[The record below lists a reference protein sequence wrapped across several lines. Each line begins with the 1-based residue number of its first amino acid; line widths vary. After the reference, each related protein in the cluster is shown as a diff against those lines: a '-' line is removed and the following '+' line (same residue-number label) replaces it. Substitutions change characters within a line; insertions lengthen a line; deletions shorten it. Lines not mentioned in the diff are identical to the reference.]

1 MQRNSSFSFY
11 LFYIKHLNSC
21 SNIQYNNDG
30 VKKMTNEELEKE
42 LEIDDYIEDMADLF
56 KILGD
61 KTRTKILASLEKG
74 EKNVSS
80 ISEVVGLPISAISH
94 QLRTLRQAKLIK
106 PKKVGKEVFYSLDD
120 DHVSMIFECALAH
133 VKE

>member
-1 MQRNSSFSFY
+1 MIDVENK
-11 LFYIKHLNSC
+11 L
-21 SNIQYNNDG
+21 
-30 VKKMTNEELEKE
+30 KKEELE
-42 LEIDDYIEDMADLF
+42 LDDYIEDMADLF

-61 KTRTKILASLEKG
+61 KTRTKILSVLIKE
-74 EKNVSS
+74 EMNVSS
-80 ISEVVGLPISAISH
+80 ISELVGLPISAISH

-120 DHVSMIFECALAH
+120 EHVSLIFKCALEH

>member
-1 MQRNSSFSFY
+1 MENEK
-11 LFYIKHLNSC
+11 IKEQL
-21 SNIQYNNDG
+21 
-30 VKKMTNEELEKE
+30 EL
-42 LEIDDYIEDMADLF
+42 DDYIEDMADLF

-61 KTRTKILASLEKG
+61 KTRTKILAVLQLE

-80 ISEVVGLPISAISH
+80 ISELVGLPISAISH
-94 QLRTLRQAKLIK
+94 QLRVLRQAKLIK

-120 DHVSMIFECALAH
+120 DHVSLIFKCALEH

>member
-1 MQRNSSFSFY
+1 MHSNSSFSFCY
-11 LFYIKHLNSC
+11 FYIKHLNSC

-74 EKNVSS
+74 EKNVYNN
-80 ISEVVGLPISAISH
+80 
-94 QLRTLRQAKLIK
+94 
-106 PKKVGKEVFYSLDD
+106 KK
-120 DHVSMIFECALAH
+120 
-133 VKE
+133 

>member
-1 MQRNSSFSFY
+1 MNME
-11 LFYIKHLNSC
+11 KKLNKE
-21 SNIQYNNDG
+21 QL
-30 VKKMTNEELEKE
+30 EL
-42 LEIDDYIEDMADLF
+42 DDYIEDMADLF

-61 KTRTKILASLEKG
+61 KTRTRILSVLIKE
-74 EKNVSS
+74 EMNVSN
-80 ISEVVGLPISAISH
+80 ISELVGLPISAISH

-120 DHVSMIFECALAH
+120 EHVSLIFKCALEH